1 MFARLKYASGEH
13 RSISFIRE
21 LADHARNLVA
31 DSQRQH
37 PDAVPGQSVTTDLDQ
52 LFNLDTS
59 TSISVDEVSD
69 ATYLSPWLLEV
80 IIPREFLLTDSCMVD
95 FHVQQSMNMDIV
107 DFGYYEW
114 PLMPNIVV

>member
-21 LADHARNLVA
+21 LADHARKLVA

-37 PDAVPGQSVTTDLDQ
+37 PDTTDLDQ
-52 LFNLDTS
+52 LFNLDTG

-69 ATYLSPWLLEV
+69 RYTDTVLSLAP
-80 IIPREFLLTDSCMVD
+80 
-95 FHVQQSMNMDIV
+95 
-107 DFGYYEW
+107 
-114 PLMPNIVV
+114 